1 MFSNLNREFIMS
13 STSEFKKT
21 MSACSAIPSDK
32 VQQLSMPVHVIAQ
45 EAQDLYEVAL
55 MDKEEL
61 VKVGMDEQL
70 IDKLQKAG
78 MFLRYT
84 EAEWNNIRGNRA
96 EAQRM
101 WNEKS
106 PEGFKLLHTIL
117 YNLRFALRYR
127 EDALARVRDIAEG
140 GSNAGVLG
148 KSYTRE
154 LQKIGFDLA
163 LLDTAEKTAA
173 ELTDLLAKANLNS
186 SEENEHRELRDRAF
200 THLKTILSEIR
211 EYGKFIYHG
220 DKKHMREYTSAYL
233 RKINHSAKK
242 ARTAE
247 TEDLQEAA

>member
-1 MFSNLNREFIMS
+1 MS
-13 STSEFKKT
+13 SASEFKKT
-21 MSACSAIPSDK
+21 MSACNAIPSDE
-32 VQQLSMPVHVIAQ
+32 VQQLSMPVNVIAQ
-45 EAQDLYEVAL
+45 EAQDLYAVAL

-61 VKVGMDEQL
+61 VKVGMNEQL
-70 IDKLQKAG
+70 IDQLQKAG

-96 EAQRM
+96 EAQQM

-106 PEGFKLLHTIL
+106 PEGFKILHTIL
-117 YNLRFALRYR
+117 YNLRFALRDR

-140 GSNAGVLG
+140 GSNADMIQDLINAGVLG
-148 KSYTRE
+148 KSYTGE

-200 THLKTILSEIR
+200 THLKSIMSEIR
-211 EYGKFIYHG
+211 EYGKFIFHG

-233 RKINHSAKK
+233 RKIYHSAKK

-247 TEDLQEAA
+247 TEDLREAA

>member
-1 MFSNLNREFIMS
+1 MS
-13 STSEFKKT
+13 SASEFKKT
-21 MSACSAIPSDK
+21 MSACNAIPSDK
-32 VQQLSMPVHVIAQ
+32 VQQLSMPVNVIAQ

-96 EAQRM
+96 EAQQK
-101 WNEKS
+101 WNGKS

-117 YNLRFALRYR
+117 YNLRFALRNR

-140 GSNAGVLG
+140 GSNADMIQDLINAGVLG

-200 THLKTILSEIR
+200 THLKVIMSEIR